1 MFISKYI
8 PFFFPASILI
18 TRFQMCIGVALGQ
31 LEAMMPS
38 LPSPCHGK
46 SPQSNAM
53 GNRHSHTAT
62 PRANLKSTSD
72 SAQGPQELVG
82 LKIHPVHYSVW
93 KEYFQ
98 STLSLALRA
107 TKKPPLSSNPWNS
120 AQEAEYRNHYPRF
133 STAQNNFTLILYGE
147 ETRSGKPES
156 TYQWKADG
164 ELWGQGRPC
173 SRAERKK
180 SANIP
185 QGSGRGNAGKQER
198 GLVTVLPCSLQKNE
212 LRKDSGGSITKTY
225 QLYHFTHRYH
235 SINADISLKDGIS
248 LLMCHLFFQ
257 QYHQPPHKRKH
268 WGRTRYT

>member
-1 MFISKYI
+1 MLKAVSKWPSIYPQLRCKIQTHNSFLLRISLHVYFYVYSF
-8 PFFFPASILI
+8 FFFPASILI
-18 TRFQMCIGVALGQ
+18 TRFQMCTGVALGQ

-107 TKKPPLSSNPWNS
+107 TKKPPLSSNP
-120 AQEAEYRNHYPRF
+120 
-133 STAQNNFTLILYGE
+133 
-147 ETRSGKPES
+147 
-156 TYQWKADG
+156 
-164 ELWGQGRPC
+164 
-173 SRAERKK
+173 
-180 SANIP
+180 
-185 QGSGRGNAGKQER
+185 
-198 GLVTVLPCSLQKNE
+198 
-212 LRKDSGGSITKTY
+212 
-225 QLYHFTHRYH
+225 
-235 SINADISLKDGIS
+235 
-248 LLMCHLFFQ
+248 
-257 QYHQPPHKRKH
+257 
-268 WGRTRYT
+268 